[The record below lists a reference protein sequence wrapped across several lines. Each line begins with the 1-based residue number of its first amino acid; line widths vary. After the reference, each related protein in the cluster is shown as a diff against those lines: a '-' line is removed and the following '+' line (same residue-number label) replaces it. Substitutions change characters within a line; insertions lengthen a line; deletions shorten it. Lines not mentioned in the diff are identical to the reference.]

1 MNIFNIIVLSLSGL
15 LLCYAGIMRLIKP
28 IKSYCL
34 NTYANNPEMK
44 LEGKVD
50 VFNEMR
56 AAGALTFFAGI
67 IILLGTFL
75 PEMRITSF
83 IVAIIIF
90 FGFTVGRII
99 SILLDGK
106 PNKNLIQG
114 LFSEIIFSIL
124 NTFCLVK
131 LLIS

>member
-1 MNIFNIIVLSLSGL
+1 VL
-15 LLCYAGIMRLIKP
+15 CRYNEANK
-28 IKSYCL
+28 
-34 NTYANNPEMK
+34 TYK
-44 LEGKVD
+44 
-50 VFNEMR
+50 
-56 AAGALTFFAGI
+56 AGALTFFAGV
-67 IILLGTFL
+67 IILLGIFL